1 MRWGVKDVEGQ
12 RSAFVIRAA
21 SGKERISELCRE
33 FQISRPTAY
42 LWLKRY
48 RAGGDSLA
56 SVQEKSR
63 RPKLSPRRTPDTI
76 EEQVIQIRQREGWG
90 AKAIHRVLERDR
102 GIRLGRMTVHR
113 ILERHGLI
121 RDEDRHAPAL
131 KRFEHP
137 NQLWQMDFK
146 GQFRMSDKRCTH
158 CRSWMITVGIFSRA
172 PGAGR
177 TQCRSSFPSAGGMFY
192 PAWCSRRDVNGSLHT
207 VVEHSFC
214 RFFQNPKQT
223 DCDTNAIPTGKATA
237 LARYAAPNSIPVKN

>member
-1 MRWGVKDVEGQ
+1 
-12 RSAFVIRAA
+12 
-21 SGKERISELCRE
+21 
-33 FQISRPTAY
+33 
-42 LWLKRY
+42 LKRY

-102 GIRLGRMTVHR
+102 GIRLRRMTVLR

-146 GQFRMSDKRCTH
+146 GQFRMSDKRC
-158 CRSWMITVGIFSRA
+158 
-172 PGAGR
+172 
-177 TQCRSSFPSAGGMFY
+177 Y
-192 PAWCSRRDVNGSLHT
+192 PLSILDDQKERINGSLILPPR
-207 VVEHSFC
+207 C
-214 RFFQNPKQT
+214 GRLRFFVQ
-223 DCDTNAIPTGKATA
+223 
-237 LARYAAPNSIPVKN
+237 